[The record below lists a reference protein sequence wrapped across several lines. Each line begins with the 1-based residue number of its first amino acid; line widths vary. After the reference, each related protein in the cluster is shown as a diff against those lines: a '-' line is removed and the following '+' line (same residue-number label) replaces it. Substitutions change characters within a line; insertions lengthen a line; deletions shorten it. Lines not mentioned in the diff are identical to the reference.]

1 VTYSRRDFAK
11 IAAGL
16 PFAARLNAKPNSKFG
31 GVQVGAISYSFRE
44 MTDGNDAEALLN
56 HMVELNLSGIELMN
70 GPAEAWAGAPS
81 AGRGGRGAGR
91 GPGGPGQAPPPGGP
105 PPGAQAGMAPGQGR
119 GRGGGRAPMTPEQQE
134 AQRKAQAALKD
145 WRLSV
150 SMDKYKALRK
160 LYNDAGVDIY
170 AFKLGLNLN
179 MSDEE
184 YDYTFNVAEA
194 LGANHITMEL
204 PEDPAVTKRVGEF
217 AAKRKMYVGYHAHT
231 QATPTLWDVALEQSK
246 YNAINLD
253 IGHYTAGT
261 SESPIPVIK
270 AKHDRIVS
278 LHLKDRQYE
287 KNGGGN
293 LPWGQGDTP
302 IKEALQLMKKE
313 KYKFPA
319 SIELEYKIPD
329 GSTVMA
335 EMAKCVQYCKDA
347 LA

>member
-1 VTYSRRDFAK
+1 
-11 IAAGL
+11 
-16 PFAARLNAKPNSKFG
+16 
-31 GVQVGAISYSFRE
+31 
-44 MTDGNDAEALLN
+44 
-56 HMVELNLSGIELMN
+56 
-70 GPAEAWAGAPS
+70 
-81 AGRGGRGAGR
+81 
-91 GPGGPGQAPPPGGP
+91 
-105 PPGAQAGMAPGQGR
+105 
-119 GRGGGRAPMTPEQQE
+119 MTPEQQE

-204 PEDPAVTKRVGEF
+204 PEDPAVTKRVGDF

-278 LHLKDRQYE
+278 MHLKDRQYE
-287 KNGGGN
+287 KNGGAN